1 RRVSPRWAIASAF
14 TRATSIDGTSTES
27 SRTHDWYNPCLV
39 PARMLVDMTLQ
50 GFAASADLAIAISI
64 AALSV
69 SALRS
74 GRRPRRMRS
83 WLFFA
88 LASVTLVAH
97 SAFGTQGEAHAD
109 AAALFE
115 LLTLALFAIGFVLLY
130 GSDREQLRSIETRAE
145 LDSTTGL
152 LNRQAFREQVAKRL
166 HRPRRGP
173 SAVAVVDLDGFKAV
187 NDSRGHPAG
196 DEVLGLVATAIRAN
210 LRADDLASRYGGDE
224 FVVYLADCPVD
235 SALRIMERIRAVVAA
250 VTAGSGSTGTA
261 PVGLALSA
269 GRGQAFAEL
278 VDTADRALLSVKRSG
293 KNQLLL
299 GETV

>member
-1 RRVSPRWAIASAF
+1 
-14 TRATSIDGTSTES
+14 
-27 SRTHDWYNPCLV
+27 
-39 PARMLVDMTLQ
+39 MLVDMTLQ
-50 GFAASADLAIAISI
+50 GFVSSADLAIAISI

-97 SAFGTQGEAHAD
+97 SAFGTQGESHAD
-109 AAALFE
+109 EAALFE

-130 GSDREQLRSIETRAE
+130 GADREQLRSIETRAE
-145 LDSTTGL
+145 LDPTTGL
-152 LNRQAFREQVAKRL
+152 LNRQAFRELVAAQL
-166 HRPRRGP
+166 RRRGGP
-173 SAVAVVDLDGFKAV
+173 SALAVVDLDGFKAV

-210 LRADDLASRYGGDE
+210 LRAEDLASRYGGDE
-224 FVVYLADCPVD
+224 FVVYLADCPVEG
-235 SALRIMERIRAVVAA
+235 ALRIMERIRAVVAA
-250 VTAGSGSTGTA
+250 VTGASGSTVTA
-261 PVGLALSA
+261 SVGLALSVDGSMDLDA
-269 GRGQAFAEL
+269 L

-299 GETV
+299 AETL

>member
-1 RRVSPRWAIASAF
+1 
-14 TRATSIDGTSTES
+14 
-27 SRTHDWYNPCLV
+27 
-39 PARMLVDMTLQ
+39 MLVVMTLE
-50 GFAASADLAIAISI
+50 GFLSSADLAIAISI

-83 WLFFA
+83 WLFFG

-97 SAFGTQGEAHAD
+97 SAFGTQGEGLAD

-130 GSDREQLRSIETRAE
+130 GSDREQLRSIETRAD
-145 LDSTTGL
+145 LDPTTGL
-152 LNRQAFREQVAKRL
+152 LNRHAFRELVSAHLR
-166 HRPRRGP
+166 RPRHGP

-196 DEVLGLVATAIRAN
+196 DEVLGLVAAAIRAN
-210 LRADDLASRYGGDE
+210 LRAQDLASRYGGDE
-224 FVVYLADCPVD
+224 FVVFLADCPVE
-235 SALRIMERIRAVVAA
+235 SALPIMERIRAVVAG
-250 VTAGSGSTGTA
+250 VTAASGSTVTA
-261 PVGLALSA
+261 SVGLALSTE
-269 GRGQAFAEL
+269 GGAEL
-278 VDTADRALLSVKRSG
+278 DELVRTADRALLSVKRSG
-293 KNQLLL
+293 KNQLLV

>member
-1 RRVSPRWAIASAF
+1 
-14 TRATSIDGTSTES
+14 
-27 SRTHDWYNPCLV
+27 
-39 PARMLVDMTLQ
+39 MTLP
-50 GFAASADLAIAISI
+50 GFVSSADLAIAISI

-88 LASVTLVAH
+88 LASLTLVAQ
-97 SAFGTQGEAHAD
+97 SALGTQGEAFSD
-109 AAALFE
+109 ASALFE

-130 GSDREQLRSIETRAE
+130 GADREQLRSIETRAE
-145 LDSTTGL
+145 LDQTTGL
-152 LNRQAFREQVAKRL
+152 LNRQAFRELVAAQLR
-166 HRPRRGP
+166 RPHRGP
-173 SAVAVVDLDGFKAV
+173 CALAVVDLDGFKAV

-196 DEVLGLVATAIRAN
+196 DEILGLVATAIRAN
-210 LRADDLASRYGGDE
+210 LRAEDLASRYGGDE

-250 VTAGSGSTGTA
+250 VTAASGSTVTA
-261 PVGLALSA
+261 SVGLALSTD
-269 GRGQAFAEL
+269 GVMDLDGL

-293 KNQLLL
+293 KDQLFLAD
-299 GETV
+299 TV

>member
-1 RRVSPRWAIASAF
+1 
-14 TRATSIDGTSTES
+14 
-27 SRTHDWYNPCLV
+27 
-39 PARMLVDMTLQ
+39 MLLDMTLQ
-50 GFAASADLAIAISI
+50 GFVSSADLAIAISI

-97 SAFGTQGEAHAD
+97 SAFGTQGESLAE

-130 GSDREQLRSIETRAE
+130 GADREQLRSIETRAE
-145 LDSTTGL
+145 LDPTTGL
-152 LNRQAFREQVAKRL
+152 LNRQAFRELVAAHLR
-166 HRPRRGP
+166 RPRHGP

-196 DEVLGLVATAIRAN
+196 DEVLGLVAAAIRAN
-210 LRADDLASRYGGDE
+210 LRAQDLASRYGGDE
-224 FVVYLADCPVD
+224 FVIFLADCPVE
-235 SALRIMERIRAVVAA
+235 SALPIMERVRAVVAG
-250 VTAGSGSTGTA
+250 VTAAAGSTVTA
-261 PVGLALSA
+261 SVGLALSPEGGA
-269 GRGQAFAEL
+269 QLDDL
-278 VDTADRALLSVKRSG
+278 VRTADRALLSVKRTG
-293 KNQLLL
+293 KNQLLVA
-299 GETV
+299 ETV

>member
-1 RRVSPRWAIASAF
+1 
-14 TRATSIDGTSTES
+14 
-27 SRTHDWYNPCLV
+27 
-39 PARMLVDMTLQ
+39 MLVDMTLQ
-50 GFAASADLAIAISI
+50 GFVSSADLAIAISV

-88 LASVTLVAH
+88 LASLTLVAH
-97 SAFGTQGEAHAD
+97 SAFGTQGESQAD
-109 AAALFE
+109 GAALFE

-130 GSDREQLRSIETRAE
+130 GADREQLRSIETRAE
-145 LDSTTGL
+145 LDPTTGL
-152 LNRQAFREQVAKRL
+152 LNRQAFRELVAAQL
-166 HRPRRGP
+166 RRRGGP
-173 SAVAVVDLDGFKAV
+173 SALAVVDLDGFKAV

-210 LRADDLASRYGGDE
+210 LRAEDLASRYGGDE
-224 FVVYLADCPVD
+224 FVVYLADCPVEG
-235 SALRIMERIRAVVAA
+235 ALRIMERIRAVVAA
-250 VTAGSGSTGTA
+250 VTGASGSTVTA
-261 PVGLALSA
+261 SVGLALSVDGSMDLDA
-269 GRGQAFAEL
+269 L

-299 GETV
+299 AETL

>member
-1 RRVSPRWAIASAF
+1 
-14 TRATSIDGTSTES
+14 
-27 SRTHDWYNPCLV
+27 
-39 PARMLVDMTLQ
+39 MLVDMTLQ
-50 GFAASADLAIAISI
+50 GFVSSADLAIAISI

-69 SALRS
+69 SALRG

-97 SAFGTQGEAHAD
+97 SAFGTQGESEAD

-115 LLTLALFAIGFVLLY
+115 LLTLALFAIGFALLY
-130 GSDREQLRSIETRAE
+130 GADREQLRSIETRAE
-145 LDSTTGL
+145 LDPTTGL
-152 LNRQAFREQVAKRL
+152 LNRQAFRELVAAQLR
-166 HRPRRGP
+166 RPRHGP

-224 FVVYLADCPVD
+224 FVIYLADCPVD

-250 VTAGSGSTGTA
+250 VTGASGSTVTA
-261 PVGLALSA
+261 SVGLALSVEGA
-269 GRGQAFAEL
+269 QDLDQL

-299 GETV
+299 AETV

>member
-1 RRVSPRWAIASAF
+1 
-14 TRATSIDGTSTES
+14 
-27 SRTHDWYNPCLV
+27 
-39 PARMLVDMTLQ
+39 MLTDMTLQ
-50 GFAASADLAIAISI
+50 AFIASADLAIAISI

-74 GRRPRRMRS
+74 GRRPRRNLS
-83 WLFFA
+83 WVFFA
-88 LASVTLVAH
+88 LASITLVVH
-97 SAFGTQGEAHAD
+97 STFGTQGAGQAE

-130 GSDREQLRSIETRAE
+130 GADREQLRSIETRAE
-145 LDSTTGL
+145 LDPTTGL
-152 LNRQAFREQVAKRL
+152 LNRQAFRELVAAQLR
-166 HRPRRGP
+166 RPRRGP

-210 LRADDLASRYGGDE
+210 LRTEDLASRYGGDE

-235 SALRIMERIRAVVAA
+235 SALRIMERIRAVVEA
-250 VTAGSGSTGTA
+250 VTAASGSTVTA
-261 PVGLALSA
+261 SVGLALSA
-269 GRGQAFAEL
+269 GGTPDLDDL